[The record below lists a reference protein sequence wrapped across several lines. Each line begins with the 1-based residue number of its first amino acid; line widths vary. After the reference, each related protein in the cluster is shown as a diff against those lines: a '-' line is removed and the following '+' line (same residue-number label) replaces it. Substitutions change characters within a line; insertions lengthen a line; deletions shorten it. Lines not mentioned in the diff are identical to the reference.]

1 MIIVDKVFFMKFN
14 KVLKIFEIMTRIIS
28 TKLSRFIFNPGS
40 ISENQPEGSTK
51 PSTLPEDMV
60 SFV

>member
-14 KVLKIFEIMTRIIS
+14 EVLKIFEIMTWMIL
-28 TKLSRFIFNPGS
+28 TKLPRFTFNAGS
-40 ISENQPEGSTK
+40 SAEYLLGVSTK

-60 SFV
+60 S

>member
-28 TKLSRFIFNPGS
+28 TKLSIFIFKQDPSLKTG
-40 ISENQPEGSTK
+40 QGSTK
-51 PSTLPEDMV
+51 PTTLPEDMV
-60 SFV
+60 IFV